1 MSDLFARYRKLLARR
16 DQLLG
21 QGANPFGLRFDR
33 LLSPTRALVE
43 GREVLLLG
51 TNNYLGLTFDPAC
64 VEAALAATRAYGTGT
79 TGSRIANGTY
89 DLHERLERALADF
102 YDRARCLVFTTGYQA
117 NLATLAGLAGPGDR
131 IFIDS
136 HSHASIYDGCLLS
149 GARIIRFRHNDAED
163 LERRLA
169 RHRGEEGIQLVVV
182 EGLYSMLGDVAPLR
196 ELVAVVRRHGAWMV
210 VDEAHSLGVYGARG
224 RGVAEEQ
231 GVEAEVDVVV
241 GTFSKSLGAVGGFAV
256 SHHEGLELLRYAA
269 RPYMFT
275 ASPSPATMASVTA
288 AIQRIRD
295 DPSLRERIWR
305 NARALHAGLAE
316 LGLRLGADPGPVVAV
331 VLPDEATAVAVWN
344 HLLAHGLYVN
354 LALPPGTPDRRSLL
368 RLSVSAAHSEE
379 EIERAIAAFRELV
392 RRFDLKS
399 AA

>member
-1 MSDLFARYRKLLARR
+1 VSDLFARYRKLLARR

>member
-1 MSDLFARYRKLLARR
+1 MRDLFARHQKLLARR

-89 DLHERLERALADF
+89 DLHERLEQALADF
-102 YDRARCLVFTTGYQA
+102 FGRPRCLVFTTGYQA
-117 NLATLAGLAGPGDR
+117 NLATLAGLVGPGDR
-131 IFIDS
+131 IFIDG

-163 LERRLA
+163 LDRRLA
-169 RHRGEEGIQLVVV
+169 RHRGEDGVQLVVV

-196 ELVAVVRRHGAWMV
+196 ELVAVVRRPGAWLV
-210 VDEAHSLGVYGARG
+210 VDEAPSLGVYGARG

-288 AIQRIRD
+288 AIQRIRE
-295 DPSLRERIWR
+295 DPGLRERIWR
-305 NARALHAGLAE
+305 NARSLHAGLEE

-344 HLLAHGLYVN
+344 HLLTRGLYVN

-368 RLSVSAAHSEE
+368 RLSVSAAHTEE
-379 EIERAIAAFRELV
+379 EIERAIRVFGELV
-392 RRFDLKS
+392 HRFDLKS